1 MRSCVLAY
9 ALAWVTALERVHGA
23 PMPLRVR
30 HQPNKETY
38 AMEKKT
44 VNKLSRF
51 APSLTIHN
59 DTGET
64 LPLALLSILK
74 RARRGAVEVEL
85 YGDGS
90 GLEVACMGRVFILGV
105 EAKPCAVCPA

>member
-1 MRSCVLAY
+1 
-9 ALAWVTALERVHGA
+9 
-23 PMPLRVR
+23 
-30 HQPNKETY
+30 
-38 AMEKKT
+38 MEKKT

-59 DTGET
+59 DTGEA
-64 LPLALLSILK
+64 LQLALLSILK
-74 RARRGAVEVEL
+74 RALSRGRAVVPCFTLDPISTRAERAQRGAVEVEL